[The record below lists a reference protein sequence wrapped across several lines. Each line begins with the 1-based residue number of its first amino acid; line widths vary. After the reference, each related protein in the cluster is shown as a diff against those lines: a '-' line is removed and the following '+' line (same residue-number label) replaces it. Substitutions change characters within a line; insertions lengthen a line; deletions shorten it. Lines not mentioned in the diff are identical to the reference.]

1 MEGAR
6 TATGMRG
13 EGLGSAEYKN
23 SMVAGTLPQYFVTMS
38 REPRCSIPCS
48 ALNILPLYT
57 SSGRLR
63 YEGQIKP
70 LDLFR
75 LLLFEIWHGSRKT

>member
-48 ALNILPLYT
+48 ALNILPRLSPADGDGKQHVW
-57 SSGRLR
+57 SSDRKFLGLEKRHKDSR
-63 YEGQIKP
+63 Y
-70 LDLFR
+70 
-75 LLLFEIWHGSRKT
+75 